1 MAKQAIIIGAGP
13 GGLTTAYELVKR
25 SKIKPVILE
34 MSGDIGGISKTKYY
48 KGNRIDLGGHRFF
61 SKSERVMNWWQEIFP
76 IQNLG
81 LEEDEVTLTYHKQQT
96 TIRSSGAKTDN
107 IKDDNVMLIR
117 NRLSRIYYLNQFFD
131 YPVTLSLSTL
141 KSLGLVRILRIL
153 SSYFYIRAFPIKPE
167 ESLEDFYIN
176 RFGKELYNTF
186 FKHYTEKVWGVPV
199 NKLKKEWGAQ
209 RVKGLSVSKVFLH
222 AVKSRFL
229 VKPSDI
235 GQKGTETSLIE
246 KFLYPK
252 FGPGQLWEE
261 VAKRV
266 TSQGGKLYLHM
277 QVIGVQ
283 AKEGAILSVIARN
296 VETGETNT
304 FRGDYFISTMPVK
317 DLIAAMG
324 EFPRKKVRDIA
335 KRLNYRDFVT
345 VGLLVKRLKVADS
358 RPIEDN
364 WIYIQERSVRLGRLQ
379 IFNNWSPFMVNDLNT
394 VWLGLEYFCN
404 VGDELWDK
412 EDEDFIKF
420 AQEELSSIG
429 IIDKEDILDSTIIRM
444 EKTYPVYDEAYEQFD
459 TIRNFTD
466 ELTNLFLIGR
476 NGMHRY
482 NNADHS
488 MLTGMIAVDNILAGI
503 KTKSNIWAVNT
514 EDEYHES
521 K

>member
-1 MAKQAIIIGAGP
+1 
-13 GGLTTAYELVKR
+13 
-25 SKIKPVILE
+25 
-34 MSGDIGGISKTKYY
+34 
-48 KGNRIDLGGHRFF
+48 
-61 SKSERVMNWWQEIFP
+61 
-76 IQNLG
+76 
-81 LEEDEVTLTYHKQQT
+81 
-96 TIRSSGAKTDN
+96 
-107 IKDDNVMLIR
+107 
-117 NRLSRIYYLNQFFD
+117 
-131 YPVTLSLSTL
+131 
-141 KSLGLVRILRIL
+141 
-153 SSYFYIRAFPIKPE
+153 
-167 ESLEDFYIN
+167 
-176 RFGKELYNTF
+176 
-186 FKHYTEKVWGVPV
+186 
-199 NKLKKEWGAQ
+199 
-209 RVKGLSVSKVFLH
+209 
-222 AVKSRFL
+222 
-229 VKPSDI
+229 
-235 GQKGTETSLIE
+235 
-246 KFLYPK
+246 
-252 FGPGQLWEE
+252 
-261 VAKRV
+261 
-266 TSQGGKLYLHM
+266 M